1 MTGTPRDR
9 GVNAR
14 ALLELFARSSERREE
29 VTVDDEGCWTGV
41 GAEGSVTTV
50 LKHTPDTC

>member
-14 ALLELFARSSERREE
+14 ALLELFARSSKRREE
-29 VTVDDEGCWTGV
+29 VTVNDERGWTGV
-41 GAEGSVTTV
+41 GAEGSVTTI
-50 LKHTPDTC
+50 LNHASNT